1 MSTPSPFP
9 APAEPGDLADPAEVE
24 DLQESEEGDAVPAEL
39 EAEETAAGRRPHWRA
54 WVYGIVVM
62 AVVYFGAAR
71 EPWARGLALLL
82 MGGAMV
88 VAPPRIRLS
97 PLPSVVLITLAL
109 VPGIGLLP
117 ASWFG
122 GMESWRQVLGSEW
135 GITMPATLSPEWR
148 VTLESWLVTAAGV
161 AWFWCCLAQNFSDGG
176 RRLML
181 RILCLAVLPLA
192 VLSLLD
198 FKGWVD
204 VSWWPRG
211 HGDASSRH
219 VPGFGPFA
227 NQNHTSSL
235 FAWMS
240 VLCAAATVDA
250 FKNRSRLWMAFSGGI
265 LLLLGCILVNSSRAG
280 LLLFFTGMTLW
291 LATTAM
297 KRGFM
302 RKLIVSIALVVSV
315 VSVAIVSGGRVGE
328 RLTAQPLGAALSGD
342 LRLWLAGQVL
352 DASAQAP
359 WTGRGLGVFERVFPQ
374 VCDSFFPDT
383 RTMHPESDLLWIYF
397 EGGLF
402 FVLPCLVL
410 VGWLFRTTGPWVA
423 SRRKKKHSRDSRS
436 GRRVRR
442 AYGIAAGLALLHG
455 IFDVPLHNLGYF
467 IVFSAVAA
475 QAVRGRYLTSRIQPG
490 VALAF
495 RGAGTAIAAWGLL
508 WLAFSMGLTEVTTAS
523 GATLLHDRAVVES
536 ERGQR
541 MEAMQLVNRA
551 IELTPLQYR
560 WYFLRAQLHLV
571 MRQGS
576 TTALEDFGRVRALEP
591 HYGPV
596 CFEEGRY
603 WLHFDP
609 PMAFIAWKEG
619 MRRYP
624 LRFANAMPRYQEIV
638 VEAAPYPEIRQQLWK
653 VADRPSLQLVF
664 LSHMPAGDFWLGCQ
678 KEFLAQHPAL
688 AGLNEPQMRFFFRLW
703 QKKGE
708 LKEMIR
714 YLQANPPLQQFGWQA
729 MAQDLAASGKFDEA
743 FKLAS
748 RFIPAP
754 ARSASLSVSDIPRL
768 ERAYVLNP
776 IDPLPGVE
784 LYYAQRASGDLKS
797 ARKTLER
804 VMALP
809 NSPEF
814 LPREMAS
821 VLAESGDIRAA
832 WEVMQGLL
840 EKDKVDVSVLDDPP
854 DDATSGDGFARPSA
868 PAARNDESVLRD
880 AWEGVVK

>member
-1 MSTPSPFP
+1 MSTSSTFP
-9 APAEPGDLADPAEVE
+9 EPAEPDDREDPADVE
-24 DLQESEEGDAVPAEL
+24 DLQESEEGESVPAEL
-39 EAEETAAGRRPHWRA
+39 EAEETAAGRRPYWRA

-62 AVVYFGAAR
+62 AVVYFGSAR

-88 VAPPRIRLS
+88 IAPPRIKLS
-97 PLPSVVLITLAL
+97 PLPSLALVILAL
-109 VPGIGLLP
+109 VPGLGLLP

-122 GMESWRQVLGSEW
+122 GIESWRQVLGSEW
-135 GITMPATLSPEWR
+135 GITMPATHSPEWR
-148 VTLESWLVTAAGV
+148 VTLEAWLVTVVGV
-161 AWFWCCLAQNFSDGG
+161 AWFWCCMAQNFSDGG

-198 FKGWVD
+198 WTGWVD
-204 VSWWPRG
+204 IFWWPRG
-211 HGDASSRH
+211 HGDASSRDFL
-219 VPGFGPFA
+219 GFGPFA
-227 NQNHTSSL
+227 NQNHTSSM

-250 FKNRSRLWMAFSGGI
+250 FKNRSRLWMLFSGGI
-265 LLLLGCILVNSSRAG
+265 FLLLGCILVNSSRAG

-297 KRGFM
+297 KRGFL
-302 RKLIVSIALVVSV
+302 RKVV
-315 VSVAIVSGGRVGE
+315 VSVALMVSVLSVAVVSGGRVGE
-328 RLTAQPLGAALSGD
+328 RLVEKPLGAALTSD
-342 LRLWLAGQVL
+342 LRFWLAGQVM
-352 DASAQAP
+352 DASAHAP
-359 WTGRGLGVFERVFPQ
+359 WTGRGLGVFDQVFPQ
-374 VCDSFFPDT
+374 VCAGFFPDA

-410 VGWLFRTTGPWVA
+410 VAWLFRTTGPWMA

-442 AYGIAAGLALLHG
+442 AFGIAAGLALLHG
-455 IFDVPLHNLGYF
+455 IFDIPLHNLGYF
-467 IVFSAVAA
+467 VVFAAVAA
-475 QAVRGRYLTSRIQPG
+475 QAVRGRYLTARIHPA

-495 RGAGTAIAAWGLL
+495 RGAGAAIAAWGLL
-508 WLAFSMGLTEVTTAS
+508 WLAFSLGFTEVTTAS
-523 GATLLHDRAVVES
+523 GATLLHDRAVAES

-541 MEAMQLVNRA
+541 TEAMRLINHA

-560 WYFLRAQLHLV
+560 WYFLRAQLHLI

-576 TTALEDFGRVRALEP
+576 AAALEDFGRVRALEP

-609 PMAFIAWKEG
+609 PMALIAWKEG

-624 LRFANAMPRYQEIV
+624 LRFANAMPRFQEIV
-638 VEAAPYPEIRQQLWK
+638 IEAASYPEIRQQLWK

-664 LSHMPAGDFWLGCQ
+664 LSQMQAGDFWLACQ

-703 QKKGE
+703 QKKGD

-714 YLQANPPLQQFGWQA
+714 YLQENPALQQFGWQA
-729 MAQDLAASGKFDEA
+729 MAQDLAAAGKFEEA
-743 FKLAS
+743 YKLAA
-748 RFIPAP
+748 RFIPAT
-754 ARSASLSVSDIPRL
+754 ARSASLAAADIPRL

-784 LYYAQRASGDLKS
+784 LYYAQRTAGDLKS
-797 ARKTLER
+797 ARRTLER
-804 VMALP
+804 VMELP
-809 NSPEF
+809 TSPGF
-814 LPREMAS
+814 LRREMAS
-821 VLAESGDIRAA
+821 VLAESGDLRAA
-832 WEVMQGLL
+832 WEVMQGML
-840 EKDKVDVSVLDDPP
+840 EQDKVEVSVQDDPP
-854 DDATSGDGFARPSA
+854 EDATSGDGFARPVA